1 MDFGK
6 LPIFD
11 VLARR
16 MGWLGQRQEVLAQ
29 NIANADTPEYR
40 PQDLKSDPFERLLA
54 REVQPVRMAA
64 TDSGHLT
71 GPAASTG
78 ADHAEA
84 GKMMPYETAPSGNA
98 VVLEQQL
105 VKVAET
111 QMDFQMMSSLY
122 RKHLDMFR
130 TALGRGGGGG

>member
-29 NIANADTPEYR
+29 NIANADTPDYR
-40 PQDLKSDPFERLLA
+40 PLDLKAAPFERALA
-54 REVQPVRMAA
+54 SQVRPVRLAQS
-64 TDSGHLT
+64 DPGHLS
-71 GPAASTG
+71 GPR
-78 ADHAEA
+78 ADA
-84 GKMMPYETAPSGNA
+84 GRDFKDGRVPGYETAPAGNA

-105 VKVAET
+105 VSVAET
-111 QMDFQMMSSLY
+111 QMDFQMMTSLY

-130 TALGRGGGGG
+130 TALGRSGGSG

>member
-11 VLARR
+11 ILARR
-16 MGWLGQRQEVLAQ
+16 MGWLGQRQEVLAT
-29 NIANADTPEYR
+29 NIANADTPKYR
-40 PQDLKSDPFERLLA
+40 PKDLVEDPFKRLLA
-54 REVQPVRMAA
+54 SETRPVQMAA
-64 TDSGHLT
+64 TKPGHMSGSK
-71 GPAASTG
+71 PSAS
-78 ADHAEA
+78 A
-84 GKMMPYETAPSGNA
+84 GSEGEKMKPYETAPSGNA
-98 VVLEQQL
+98 VVLEQQM

>member
-29 NIANADTPEYR
+29 NIANADTPDYR
-40 PQDLKSDPFERLLA
+40 PLDLKPGPFDRVLA
-54 REVQPVRMAA
+54 RETKPVRLARSDA
-64 TDSGHLT
+64 GHLT
-71 GPAASTG
+71 APQ
-78 ADHAEA
+78 ADK
-84 GKMMPYETAPSGNA
+84 GRDFKDGRVPGYETAPAGNA

-105 VKVAET
+105 VSVAET
-111 QMDFQMMSSLY
+111 QMDFQMMTSLY
-122 RKHLDMFR
+122 RKHLGMFR

>member
-29 NIANADTPEYR
+29 NIANADTPDYR
-40 PQDLKSDPFERLLA
+40 PLDLKAGSFEGALA
-54 REVQPVRMAA
+54 REVEPVRLALS
-64 TDSGHLT
+64 DPGHLA
-71 GPAASTG
+71 GPR
-78 ADHAEA
+78 AEA
-84 GKMMPYETAPSGNA
+84 AERFKDDRVSGYETAPAGNA
-98 VVLEQQL
+98 VVLEQQM
-105 VKVAET
+105 VSVAET
-111 QMDFQMMSSLY
+111 QMDFQMMTSLY

-130 TALGRGGGGG
+130 AALGRGGGGGG